1 MKIQTFSLLF
11 LITAVSPTAAEE
23 AGTLEPRT
31 PAAEAAGKVGKD
43 AVVSGMLTQLTKR
56 EKLWYLNID
65 GNYPTNAFTAVVFA
79 KNFNVF
85 TNVDAMVGKKIE
97 ITGKVAEFQGK
108 PQIVLERAGQMALP
122 KP

>member
-1 MKIQTFSLLF
+1 MKIQTFILLF
-11 LITAVSPTAAEE
+11 SITTVSLIAAEE
-23 AGTLEPRT
+23 AGILEPRT
-31 PAAEAAGKVGKD
+31 PAAEAATKVGKD

-79 KNFNVF
+79 KNFGVF

-108 PQIVLERAGQMALP
+108 PQIVLERASQLALP